1 MEIIE
6 NLITGKGLF
15 YFQYERIF
23 KKVERLISNARNLLI
38 AVSAITELR

>member
-23 KKVERLISNARNLLI
+23 KKVERLISNGKIHLT